1 MQQLIMFNQY
11 KYSIM
16 IISCFNL
23 DFFKYYTLFLYIYTS
38 FIRYYTKYKKNII
51 LVINPSRNVDKNLV
65 D

>member
-23 DFFKYYTLFLYIYTS
+23 DFFKYYTLFLYIYTYIYITYIHLLFGITLS
-38 FIRYYTKYKKNII
+38 IKKI
-51 LVINPSRNVDKNLV
+51 
-65 D
+65 